1 MTCGGT
7 VRNGLEAFW
16 KGEGVV
22 MNGAYVL
29 LHSTVAIGFE
39 EASD

>member
-16 KGEGVV
+16 KGEGIAPNVEEWLW
-22 MNGAYVL
+22 N
-29 LHSTVAIGFE
+29 STVAIGFAE
-39 EASD
+39 EPD